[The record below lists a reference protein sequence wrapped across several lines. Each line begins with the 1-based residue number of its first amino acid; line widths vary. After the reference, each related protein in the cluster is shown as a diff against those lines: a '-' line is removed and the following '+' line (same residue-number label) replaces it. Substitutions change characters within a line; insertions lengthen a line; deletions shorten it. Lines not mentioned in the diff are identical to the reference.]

1 MSAAH
6 PIGIKDPVRA
16 FGITWFGQLLSLIG
30 SGLTSFALGIEVFR
44 RTGSITKL
52 SLVTFFSTVPALLL
66 MPVAGALVDRW
77 NRRTAMLLSDLGA
90 GICTLL
96 IWALI
101 AAGEAGL
108 WPLETWHFYLPFAVS
123 SFFSALRAPA
133 LAAATAQLVPKQ
145 HLGRANGMLEL
156 ANAASQLVA
165 PVLAGALVLRIGL
178 QGIVLIDLAT
188 FLFAVGSLLLVR
200 FPSLPASPEET
211 ARRNSLMQDMA
222 LGWSFIRTRPALMRL
237 LLSSVLPNL
246 VLGLVV
252 VLITPLVLSFG
263 NEATL
268 GMVLSLSG
276 LGMLAGGLVMSVWGG
291 PKRMVRGIVVV
302 QVLGGLTLF
311 GGALPPSMWVA
322 TLCAALFL
330 GTVPLSAGTTQN
342 LWQRKTPLGVQGRV
356 FAVRRMI
363 ARASTPLASLLAG
376 PLADRFFEPW
386 LAPGGALAQSVG
398 QVVGTGRGRGI
409 GFLFVV
415 MGTVMAINAILT
427 WLSPR
432 VRRVEDELPDAIP
445 DAAPGD
451 VTSLPG
457 APASTGGTPALS
469 PASGGSKS

>member
-1 MSAAH
+1 MSAPQSNTAGN
-6 PIGIKDPVRA
+6 PFRV
-16 FGITWFGQLLSLIG
+16 FGITLAGQLLSLIG

-66 MPVAGALVDRW
+66 TPVAGVLVDRW
-77 NRRTAMLLSDLGA
+77 NRRTAIMLSDLGA
-90 GICTLL
+90 GVCTLL

-101 AAGEAGL
+101 AAGQAGL

-123 SFFSALRAPA
+123 SFFTALRAPA
-133 LAAATAQLVPKQ
+133 LSAATAQLVPKQ
-145 HLGRANGMLEL
+145 HLGRANGMIEL

-165 PVLAGALVLRIGL
+165 PVLAGALVLHIGL

-188 FLFAVGSLLLVR
+188 FVFAVGSLLFVR
-200 FPSLPASPEET
+200 FPPLPTSEQA

-237 LLSSVLPNL
+237 LLYSILPNL

-276 LGMLAGGLVMSVWGG
+276 LGMVAGGVLMSIWGG
-291 PKRMVRGIVVV
+291 PKRLVRGMFLI
-302 QVLGGLTLF
+302 QLLGGLTLF
-311 GGALPPSMWVA
+311 GGALPATMLVI
-322 TLCAALFL
+322 TLCAGLYLF
-330 GTVPLSAGTTQN
+330 TMPLSMGTSQS

-356 FAVRRMI
+356 FAVRRML
-363 ARASTPLASLLAG
+363 ARASTPVASLLAG
-376 PLADRFFEPW
+376 PLADRVFEPW
-386 LAPGGALAQSVG
+386 LAPDGALAGSVG
-398 QVVGTGRGRGI
+398 LVVGTGRGRGI

-415 MGTVMAINAILT
+415 MGVVVMLNTFIT

-432 VRRVEDELPDAIP
+432 VRHAEEELPDAIP
-445 DAAPGD
+445 DAAPTNVTNLPATPANTGD
-451 VTSLPG
+451 
-457 APASTGGTPALS
+457 APALAS
-469 PASGGSKS
+469 ASGDTKS

>member
-1 MSAAH
+1 MSAPA
-6 PIGIKDPVRA
+6 IKDPVRA
-16 FGITWFGQLLSLIG
+16 FGITWVGQLLSLIG
-30 SGLTSFALGIEVFR
+30 SGLTSFALGIEVYR

-66 MPVAGALVDRW
+66 SPIAGALVDRW

-96 IWALI
+96 IWGLI

-123 SFFSALRAPA
+123 SFFAALRAPA

-178 QGIVLIDLAT
+178 QGILLIDLGT
-188 FLFAVGSLLLVR
+188 FVFAVGSLLLVR
-200 FPSLPASPEET
+200 FPPLPSSPEGT
-211 ARRNSLMQDMA
+211 ASRSSLMQDVA
-222 LGWSFIRTRPALMRL
+222 DGWSFIRTRPALMGL
-237 LLSSVLPNL
+237 LLSSILPNL

-268 GMVLSLSG
+268 GVVLSLAG
-276 LGMLAGGLVMSVWGG
+276 LGMLVGGLVMSIWGG
-291 PKRMVRGIVVV
+291 PKRLLRGMLVF
-302 QVLGGLTLF
+302 QVLGGLALF
-311 GGALPPSMWVA
+311 GGALPAGMWVV
-322 TLCAALFL
+322 TLCSALFL
-330 GTVPLSAGTTQN
+330 GTIPLAMGTTQN

-356 FAVRRMI
+356 FAVRRML

-386 LAPGGALAQSVG
+386 LAPGGALADSVG

-415 MGTVMAINAILT
+415 LGVVMGLNVLAT

-432 VRRVEDELPDAIP
+432 VRHVEEELPDAIP
-445 DAAPGD
+445 DPSPGN

-457 APASTGGTPALS
+457 APASSGGTPALA